1 GLVYRWKQGIQ
12 TLTASSR
19 PVSTTSID
27 QERTVLLTNK
37 PFAGQDV
44 MNVISILITA
54 QPYNYGTFLK
64 AALSNG
70 NSLGSADSATN
81 ISAASTYIQGLLSD
95 IEKTNLTWGNFIPY
109 KKLVINPA
117 YDKFLMETRTEAIML
132 NTKIQQLLNE
142 RAKAEDELIL
152 QQGGFFVDAASAF
165 RYDSQGRTIPND
177 PDSSFDAGGASS
189 GVQTKIKNLSNSLAQ
204 ALTEFELTINNP
216 LSPNP

>member
-1 GLVYRWKQGIQ
+1 
-12 TLTASSR
+12 
-19 PVSTTSID
+19 
-27 QERTVLLTNK
+27 
-37 PFAGQDV
+37 
-44 MNVISILITA
+44 
-54 QPYNYGTFLK
+54 
-64 AALSNG
+64 
-70 NSLGSADSATN
+70 
-81 ISAASTYIQGLLSD
+81 
-95 IEKTNLTWGNFIPY
+95 TWVNFIPY

-189 GVQTKIKNLSNSLAQ
+189 GVATKIKNLSNSLAQ
-204 ALTEFELTINNP
+204 ALTGFELTLTKPLAPTPDVGITMLGNDGTAAPSLTSIDSAKDNP
-216 LSPNP
+216 GQKRRSDLQLRQGLKRLRARRFC